1 MTDATLDAATGAA
14 DLPVAVRD
22 TLAARF
28 PAAAAAPVRWQAET
42 ATRLD
47 TGSWLRRSAVH
58 AAVIG
63 DRLVAVAPGE
73 RPVIRHW
80 PLATVAR
87 AVYNHVTGELVL
99 RQDSDATATP
109 FTLAIDPFAAR
120 TLRSLAG
127 HPCASPLSPPPPGTT
142 NHA

>member
-1 MTDATLDAATGAA
+1 MTVVAPEPAAAA
-14 DLPVAVRD
+14 GLPTAVRE

-47 TGSWLRRSAVH
+47 TGSWLRRTAVH

-63 DRLVAVAPGE
+63 DRLVAVAPGD

-80 PLATVAR
+80 PLAAVAK
-87 AVYNHVTGELVL
+87 AVYNHVTGELAFPPVKSGPSVPTL
-99 RQDSDATATP
+99 R
-109 FTLAIDPFAAR
+109 IDPFLA
-120 TLRSLAG
+120 RSLFDLLPSTSVPG
-127 HPCASPLSPPPPGTT
+127 ASPR
-142 NHA
+142 A